1 LYSNSVLWG
10 MISQTPIPASLW
22 NTVPPKAQAAV
33 SALVGSLEQRMAELE
48 AENAEL
54 RRRLEQLEHE
64 LQKIHQ
70 RKKHPQ
76 NGRIDPKVPRTDRR
90 RKEHRKHP
98 GTFRP
103 EPPPGTEFTEHDVR
117 PQQCSHCGAT
127 DLEPT
132 GQFEDHFVAD
142 IPEPKIEWHRYR
154 RHVYRCRCCEQTCQ
168 GRGDL
173 ELPGSHI
180 GPRAR
185 LLTCYSRAHLGISLG
200 KTQNLLHDFF
210 GLTVSRAGLLGHL
223 HWGGQLFAPVVE
235 ELLELLRQSP
245 VVQGDETGWRINGKT
260 AWAWCFR
267 DPRLALFLIDRHR
280 SRDVI
285 VRVLGESFA
294 GTLVSD
300 FYAAYNG
307 LDCAKQRCLVHLLR
321 ELAKL
326 REELPWQSVRAFI
339 QPLIDLFRD
348 AIQLGKD
355 REKLGHAAFHEAYK
369 LIIDRFDDLMLKTQT
384 RHPDCLRIWKRL
396 YKHCDELF
404 TFLDDSR
411 VPADNNGTERDIR
424 SLAAARSD
432 GGTHRTDWS
441 AAAFARIKS
450 IIVTSMKNGVRFIEY
465 GTEVVRAK
473 LRGERLP
480 LPLAATTDTS

>member
-1 LYSNSVLWG
+1 
-10 MISQTPIPASLW
+10 MAPRPPIPAPLW
-22 NTVPPKAQAAV
+22 DTTPPEAQAAIL
-33 SALVGSLEQRMAELE
+33 ALVASLEQRIADLE
-48 AENAEL
+48 VENADL
-54 RRRLEQLEHE
+54 RRRLAQVEHQL
-64 LQKIHQ
+64 QNIQ
-70 RKKHPQ
+70 RR
-76 NGRIDPKVPRTDRR
+76 GRRTPRRRHDSQGPATDHR
-90 RKEHRKHP
+90 RKEYRQHP
-98 GTFRP
+98 GSFRA
-103 EPPPGTEFTEHDVR
+103 EPPPGTAFIEHDVR
-117 PQQCSHCGAT
+117 PQQCSHCGAR
-127 DLEPT
+127 DLEST

-142 IPEPKIEWHRYR
+142 LPEPKIEWHRYR
-154 RHVYRCRCCEQTCQ
+154 RHIYRCRGCQRTCQ

-173 ELPGSHI
+173 ELPGAHI

-185 LLTCYSRAHLGISLG
+185 LLTCYSRVHLGISLG
-200 KTQNLLHDFF
+200 KTRDLLHDFF
-210 GLTVSRAGLLGHL
+210 GLTISRAGLLGHL
-223 HWGGQLFAPVVE
+223 RWGGQLFAPVVD
-235 ELLELLRQSP
+235 ELLELLRRSP
-245 VVQGDETGWRINGKT
+245 VVQGDETGWRIDGQP

-280 SRDVI
+280 SGDVLI
-285 VRVLGESFA
+285 RVLGESFA

-355 REKLGHAAFHEAYK
+355 REALGHAQFHEAYRS
-369 LIIDRFDDLMLKTQT
+369 IIDRFDELMLDT
-384 RHPDCLRIWKRL
+384 RSKHPDCVRIWKRL

-404 TFLDDSR
+404 TFLDDPA

-432 GGTHRTDWS
+432 GGTHRADWS
-441 AAAFARIKS
+441 AAAFARLKS
-450 IIVTSMKNGVRFIEY
+450 IIVTGMKNQVRFIQY
-465 GTEVVRAK
+465 GIEVVRAK
-473 LRGERLP
+473 LCGERLP
-480 LPLAATTDTS
+480 LPLAAAPDTS

>member
-1 LYSNSVLWG
+1 
-10 MISQTPIPASLW
+10 
-22 NTVPPKAQAAV
+22 
-33 SALVGSLEQRMAELE
+33 
-48 AENAEL
+48 
-54 RRRLEQLEHE
+54 
-64 LQKIHQ
+64 
-70 RKKHPQ
+70 
-76 NGRIDPKVPRTDRR
+76 
-90 RKEHRKHP
+90 
-98 GTFRP
+98 
-103 EPPPGTEFTEHDVR
+103 
-117 PQQCSHCGAT
+117 
-127 DLEPT
+127 
-132 GQFEDHFVAD
+132 
-142 IPEPKIEWHRYR
+142 
-154 RHVYRCRCCEQTCQ
+154 
-168 GRGDL
+168 
-173 ELPGSHI
+173 
-180 GPRAR
+180 
-185 LLTCYSRAHLGISLG
+185 LTCYGRAHLGISLG

-223 HWGGQLFAPVVE
+223 RWGGQLFAPVVE
-235 ELLELLRQSP
+235 ELFELLRQSP
-245 VVQGDETGWRINGKT
+245 VVQGDETGWRINGQT

-267 DPRLALFLIDRHR
+267 DPRLALYLIDRHR

-285 VRVLGESFA
+285 VAVLGKSFA

-321 ELAKL
+321 ELVKL

-348 AIQLGKD
+348 AIELGKD
-355 REKLGHAAFHEAYK
+355 REKLGETGFEEAYK
-369 LIIDRFDDLMLKTQT
+369 RIIDRFDDLMLNTQT
-384 RHPDCLRIWKRL
+384 RNPDCVRIWKRL

-404 TFLDDSR
+404 TFLDDPQ

-424 SLAAARSD
+424 SLAAARND

-450 IIVTSMKNGVRFIEY
+450 VIVTGMKNGVRFIEY

-480 LPLAATTDTS
+480 LPLAASPDTS